1 MKISNIVLSCAV
13 TLGLALNAYA
23 GSGTISPSTTPTA
36 QTKSDLDFAPSITI
50 TLSKNVGLAYNG
62 STTALAVNAGST
74 KGKNSYGGGTS
85 GGSVKECT
93 GKPVNTTNG
102 YGVAPAAPTGD
113 GCS

>member
-1 MKISNIVLSCAV
+1 MKISNIVLSGAI

-23 GSGTISPSTTPTA
+23 GSGTIPPSTTPTA

-93 GKPVNTTNG
+93 GKPVSTTDG
-102 YGVAPAAPTGD
+102 YGVAPAAATGD